1 MRHFLLCTLC
11 SLPLLGGCYV
21 ARPVTAIPPAGLTVE
36 AELSVAGT
44 QALTAAIGP
53 NAARLDGVVLA
64 ATADSLT
71 LSVREVRLRD
81 GQALFLQGA
90 TVPLARGHLSALRGR
105 TLDRRRTAIAAGLG
119 LVGAILV
126 VDQVRL
132 GGREGG
138 GGDRGG
144 ERLRRSPRAIL
155 DVRRSPV
162 VARL

>member
-1 MRHFLLCTLC
+1 MRHFLLYTLC

-44 QALTAAIGP
+44 QALTAVIGP

-138 GGDRGG
+138 GGTGG
-144 ERLRRSPRAIL
+144 GTTPAIGPRRP
-155 DVRRSPV
+155 
-162 VARL
+162 